1 VRGGIYLR
9 SKIVKQIFK
18 KEILDILRDKKTIFM
33 MIILP
38 IILYPIMMV
47 GMTQIM
53 SMSMNSMEKENIN
66 IAFNQNPDKTLMSVI
81 NETNEERR
89 KAGSEIGKIELK
101 TTNDYKKDLKDGNID
116 AYIKV
121 SDKNEG
127 LEFNIYIYSSKN
139 SSIMGQE
146 EVEKV
151 LNTYKEELVENKV
164 KESGLDVKSTLEPID
179 YKTVDVA
186 KNEEVAGNL
195 LGRVLPFILII
206 GLLMGSIYPAID
218 VMAGEKER
226 GTLETLF
233 TLPITNLEL
242 VMGKY
247 FAVSLC
253 AVASA
258 ILNILSVFITMAF
271 LLATQGMVSEMGMI
285 NIDYSQMILPGI
297 ITLVCVCL
305 FAMVVSAVSMCV
317 CSLAKSFKDAQ
328 NYITPVTLFVMMPS
342 YISMVPTIELDSFTA
357 TIPVVNISLLIKSV
371 LTFNSNISLIALV
384 LVSNLVFVII
394 SVLILSKMFNSE
406 EILFGSSKNFA
417 LLEKRSNIKKGTMP
431 SVADGVTLY
440 AIGVVL
446 LIYIGG
452 LIQLKFGTAGIVGT
466 QIMIIGLPLIF
477 AWYIKSDFKNTFSIK
492 LPKIHHVLGGIIL
505 WGGVFILSGL
515 ISQILLYLFP
525 QNMQVVERLNEVLKV
540 DDSLLLNVL
549 VIAVTPAICE
559 EVFFRGFVFRSLTQ
573 SKEKKAQIWG
583 VIFTGI
589 LFGFMHIDFIRV
601 IPTSILGIALSYS
614 VYKSKS
620 IFIPMIMHFLNNSI
634 AVFAMHTVKQEES
647 LTISFNNFEILIFII
662 LIIVSLILIFIGSKL
677 LGMNKNNK
685 IEANNEKE
693 LI

>member
-1 VRGGIYLR
+1 MR

-18 KEILDILRDKKTIFM
+18 KEVLDILRDKKTIFM

-47 GMTQIM
+47 GITQIM

-66 IAFNQNPDKTLMSVI
+66 IAFSQNPDKTLMSVI
-81 NETNEERR
+81 NKTNEER
-89 KAGSEIGKIELK
+89 KKDSSEIGQIELK

-121 SDKNEG
+121 SDKNEVS
-127 LEFNIYIYSSKN
+127 EFKIYIYSSKD

-151 LNTYKEELVENKV
+151 LNIYKKELVENKV

-179 YKTVDVA
+179 YQTVDVA

-195 LGRVLPFILII
+195 LGRVLPFVLIM
-206 GLLMGSIYPAID
+206 GLLVGATYPAID

-247 FAVSLC
+247 LAVSLC
-253 AVASA
+253 AVSSA
-258 ILNILSVFITMAF
+258 ILNVLSVVITMSF
-271 LLATQGMVSEMGMI
+271 LLATQGMASEMGTI
-285 NIDYSQMILPGI
+285 NINYSQMILPGI
-297 ITLVCVCL
+297 ITLICVCL

-328 NYITPVTLFVMMPS
+328 NYITPITFLVIIPS
-342 YISMVPTIELDSFTA
+342 YISMIPTIELDGFTA

-417 LLEKRSNIKKGTMP
+417 LLEKRSNIKRGTMP

-446 LIYIGG
+446 LIYVGG

-477 AWYIKSDFKNTFSIK
+477 AWYIKSDFKNIFSIK
-492 LPKIHHVLGGIIL
+492 VPKIHHVLGGIIL
-505 WGGVFILSGL
+505 WAGVFIVMNLT
-515 ISQILLYLFP
+515 SQLLLYLFP
-525 QNMQVVERLNEVLKV
+525 QNMKVVEGLNEALKV
-540 DDSLLLNVL
+540 DDSILLNL
-549 VIAVTPAICE
+549 LFIAAMPAICE
-559 EVFFRGFVFRSLTQ
+559 EMFFRGFVFKSFTQ

-583 VIFTGI
+583 VIFTGM

-601 IPTSILGIALSYS
+601 IPTSILGIALAYS

-620 IFIPMIMHFLNNSI
+620 IFIPMMMHFLNNSV
-634 AVFAMHTVKQEES
+634 AVFAMHIAGKNKDIENLNQTLNFGDLKMLMV
-647 LTISFNNFEILIFII
+647 TIII
-662 LIIVSLILIFIGSKL
+662 SLILIFIGVKL
-677 LGMNKNNK
+677 LCMNKSYK
-685 IEANNEKE
+685 VKTSDEKE

>member
-1 VRGGIYLR
+1 MR

-89 KAGSEIGKIELK
+89 KASSEIGQIELK

-549 VIAVTPAICE
+549 VIAVMPAICE